1 MCSGRADGR
10 WRLVAD
16 IGGTN
21 ARFALADAAGQV
33 QGAQTLACDDFVG
46 PAEAALHY
54 LGLVGVS
61 GVAEAAIA
69 VATAVVG
76 DRVALTNR
84 PDWSF
89 SIRALRSQLDLGRL
103 RVINDFT
110 ALALALPRLQPE
122 ELRQVGGGSPDR
134 ACPRAVLGPGTGLGV
149 SGLIPSPGGWVA
161 LAGEGGHVTFG
172 AADTHEIEV
181 QRILSHRFGHVSAE
195 RVLSGPGLVNL
206 YEAYCELA
214 GEPAEELTPAQIAD
228 QGLSGQSVLCQRV
241 LHDFC
246 AMLGTL
252 AGNLV
257 LTLGAR
263 GGVYIGGGIVP
274 KLGAFFDHSGFRER
288 FEARGRFST
297 YLAKVPSYVVHAKM
311 PALRGAAAALDQ
323 PSSGGCG
330 AADGC

>member
-1 MCSGRADGR
+1 MCSGRSDGQ

-21 ARFALADAAGQV
+21 ARFALVDTGGVV
-33 QGAQTLACDDFVG
+33 QEEQTLACNDFAG
-46 PAEAALHY
+46 PAEAARHY

-61 GVAEAAIA
+61 GVSAAAIA

-89 SIRALRSQLDLGRL
+89 SIRELRSRL
-103 RVINDFT
+103 TLERLHVINDFT
-110 ALALALPRLQPE
+110 AQALALPRLQPE
-122 ELRQVGGGSPDR
+122 ELHQVGGGSPDT

-172 AADTHEIEV
+172 AADTHEIEI
-181 QRILSHRFGHVSAE
+181 QRILSRRFGHVSAE

-206 YEAYCELA
+206 YQAHRELT
-214 GEPAEELTPAQIAD
+214 GEVAETLTPAQIAER
-228 QGLSGQSVLCQRV
+228 GLNGESALCQQV

-263 GGVYIGGGIVP
+263 GGVYVGGGIVP
-274 KLGAFFDHSGFRER
+274 RLGVFFDHSRFRER
-288 FEARGRFST
+288 FEARGRFSV
-297 YLAKVPSYVVHAKM
+297 YLAGVPSYVIRTATS
-311 PALRGAAAALDQ
+311 ALLGAAAALDQ
-323 PSSGGCG
+323 S
-330 AADGC
+330 